1 MAIAIAMAKSFN
13 PQSQIYTS
21 PRPPIHFPTDPT
33 ISIVSFL
40 FRNSSSFLH
49 TLALT
54 DADSGESL
62 TFRQLQIQVSQLA
75 HAFIHLGIRK
85 GDVVLIFA
93 PNSIHFPVCF
103 FAIVA
108 IGAIATTCNPAYTF
122 AELSKQVA
130 NCNPKLVITVPEL
143 WDVIGK
149 LNLPSVILGSKISSE
164 SSRPNI
170 WVYSDL
176 IKNSGD
182 VSDLPVSEVGQ
193 SDVAAL
199 LYSSGTTGISKGV
212 ILTHRNFITTSLMVT
227 HDQDLL
233 GDPRN
238 VFLCFLPMFH
248 VFGLSVI
255 LYSQLQR
262 GNTVVSMAKFE
273 LEKALG
279 VVMKYRITHLYLVP
293 PVIIAM
299 AKQSVVKR
307 YDLSSLKQILS
318 GAAPLGKDVMEEC
331 SKVLPQ
337 TKITQGYGMTE
348 TCGVISME
356 NLGVESRLSGS
367 TGFLVSGIEA
377 QILST
382 ETQKRLP
389 PGETGEICVRGPNMM
404 KGYFNNQ
411 KATSQTIDDQGWVH
425 TGDIGY
431 FNEEGELFV
440 VDRIKEL
447 IKCYGYQV
455 APAELEALL
464 LSHPQIIDAIVIP
477 YPDDKAG
484 EVPIAF
490 VVRSPNNSINEE
502 DVKSFIAGQVAPF
515 KRLKIVTFTSSV
527 PKSASGKLLR
537 RELIAQVRAKM

>member
-1 MAIAIAMAKSFN
+1 M
-13 PQSQIYTS
+13 
-21 PRPPIHFPTDPT
+21 
-33 ISIVSFL
+33 
-40 FRNSSSFLH
+40 
-49 TLALT
+49 
-54 DADSGESL
+54 
-62 TFRQLQIQVSQLA
+62 
-75 HAFIHLGIRK
+75 
-85 GDVVLIFA
+85 VLIFA

-337 TKITQGYGMTE
+337 TKITQVLNCSFSTPPFCTFIWLLQEILYGVQGYGMTE

-404 KGYFNNQ
+404 KGGSLFGYSLNDFE
-411 KATSQTIDDQGWVH
+411 SQVNI
-425 TGDIGY
+425 I
-431 FNEEGELFV
+431 
-440 VDRIKEL
+440 L
-447 IKCYGYQV
+447 I
-455 APAELEALL
+455 
-464 LSHPQIIDAIVIP
+464 
-477 YPDDKAG
+477 
-484 EVPIAF
+484 
-490 VVRSPNNSINEE
+490 
-502 DVKSFIAGQVAPF
+502 
-515 KRLKIVTFTSSV
+515 
-527 PKSASGKLLR
+527 
-537 RELIAQVRAKM
+537 

>member
-1 MAIAIAMAKSFN
+1 MEITMNKSFN
-13 PQSQIYTS
+13 PQSRIYSS
-21 PRPPIHFPTDPT
+21 PRPPIHFPTDPK

-40 FRNSSSFLH
+40 FRNSSSYPNA
-49 TLALT
+49 LALA

-62 TFRQLQIQVSQLA
+62 TFRQLQIQVSKLA
-75 HAFIHLGIRK
+75 RVFSQLGIQK

-93 PNSIHFPVCF
+93 PNSIHFLVCF

-149 LNLPSVILGSKISSE
+149 LNLPSIILGSKISSKF
-164 SSRPNI
+164 SRSNI
-170 WVYSDL
+170 WSYSDL
-176 IKNSGD
+176 IKKAGD
-182 VSDLPVSEVGQ
+182 VSNLPVSEVGQ
-193 SDVAAL
+193 NDVAAL

-227 HDQDLL
+227 QDQELL

-255 LYSQLQR
+255 VYSQLQR

-279 VVMKYRITHLYLVP
+279 LVMKYKITHLYVVP
-293 PVIIAM
+293 PVIIALT
-299 AKQSVVKR
+299 KQKVVKN
-307 YDLSSLKQILS
+307 YDLSSLRQILS

-331 SKVLPQ
+331 SKIIPQ
-337 TKITQGYGMTE
+337 ARIIQGYGMTE
-348 TCGVISME
+348 TCGVISVE
-356 NLGVESRLSGS
+356 NIVVESTLSGA
-367 TGFLVSGIEA
+367 TGSLGSGIEA
-377 QILST
+377 QILSI

-447 IKCYGYQV
+447 IKCYGFQV

-464 LSHPQIIDAIVIP
+464 LSHPQITDAIVIP
-477 YPDDKAG
+477 HPDDKAG

-490 VVRSPNNSINEE
+490 VVRSPNSSISEE
-502 DVKSFIAGQVAPF
+502 DVKKFIAEQVAPF
-515 KRLKIVTFTSSV
+515 KRLRKVTFTSSV

-537 RELIAQVRAKM
+537 REVIAQVRAKM

>member
-1 MAIAIAMAKSFN
+1 MDITMNKSFN
-13 PQSQIYTS
+13 PQSQVYTS
-21 PRPPIHFPTDPT
+21 RRPPIHFPTDPT

-40 FRNSSSFLH
+40 FRNSSSYPNA
-49 TLALT
+49 LALV

-62 TFRQLQIQVSQLA
+62 TFRQLQIQVSKLA
-75 HAFIHLGIRK
+75 HVFIQLGIQK
-85 GDVVLIFA
+85 GDVVLIFS
-93 PNSIHFPVCF
+93 PNSIHFLVCF

-108 IGAIATTCNPAYTF
+108 IGAIATTCNPAYTS

-130 NCNPKLVITVPEL
+130 NCKPKLVITVPEL

-149 LNLPSVILGSKISSE
+149 LNLPSIILGSKISSKF
-164 SSRPNI
+164 SRSNI
-170 WVYSDL
+170 WGYSDL
-176 IKNSGD
+176 IKKAGD
-182 VSDLPVSEVGQ
+182 VSNLPVSEVGQ
-193 SDVAAL
+193 NDVAAL

-212 ILTHRNFITTSLMVT
+212 ILTHRNFITASLMVT
-227 HDQDLL
+227 QDQELL

-248 VFGLSVI
+248 VFGLSIVVN
-255 LYSQLQR
+255 SQLQR

-279 VVMKYRITHLYLVP
+279 LVMKYKITHLYVVP
-293 PVIIAM
+293 PVIIALT
-299 AKQSVVKR
+299 KQKVVKN
-307 YDLSSLKQILS
+307 YDLSSLRQILS
-318 GAAPLGKDVMEEC
+318 GAAPLGKDVMDEC
-331 SKVLPQ
+331 SKIIPQ
-337 TKITQGYGMTE
+337 ARIIQGYGMTE
-348 TCGVISME
+348 TCGVISVE
-356 NLGVESRLSGS
+356 NVGVESTQSGA
-367 TGFLVSGIEA
+367 TGSLVSGVEA
-377 QILST
+377 QILSI

-447 IKCYGYQV
+447 IKCYGFQV

-464 LSHPQIIDAIVIP
+464 LSHPQITDAIVIP
-477 YPDDKAG
+477 HPDDKAG

-490 VVRSPNNSINEE
+490 VVRSPNSSISEE
-502 DVKSFIAGQVAPF
+502 DVKIFVAGQVAPF
-515 KRLKIVTFTSSV
+515 KRLRKVTFTSSV

-537 RELIAQVRAKM
+537 REVIAQVRAKM